1 MSAIPEAPV
10 NIRSKKVPTLY
21 ESDES
26 RYVGPHRWQV
36 RWWAKGVRRLLE
48 RRAYSRWL
56 DAAVAEI
63 QVQGAEHLQQIDGPC
78 VFIANHTSHLDTLL
92 VHGVMPRAIR
102 RKLFFGAAQD
112 RWFVKGKKKLELQP
126 WYQSLVLGNFPI
138 LRGGGARALSYAHWL
153 LENGQHVF
161 LFPEG
166 TRATG
171 VELGEFK
178 KGAALLALQNDVPV
192 VPLYLSGLQAI
203 RPKGSREVRRGN
215 AGVDVLAP
223 IRFSAGSDP
232 VAATELLQ
240 ARLNAVHRSHVEQ
253 ACTQVAQVQEQ
264 TERVPDAA

>member
-1 MSAIPEAPV
+1 MSSIPEAPV
-10 NIRSKKVPTLY
+10 NIRSRKVPTLY

-26 RYVGPHRWQV
+26 KYVGPHRWQV
-36 RWWAKGVRRLLE
+36 SLWAKGIRRLME
-48 RRAYSRWL
+48 RRAYTRWL
-56 DAAVAEI
+56 EAAVAEI
-63 QVQGAEHLQQIDGPC
+63 QVCGAEHLEAIDGPC

-92 VHGVMPRAIR
+92 VHGVMPRSVR

-112 RWFVKGKKKLELQP
+112 RWFVKGRKKLELKP

-171 VELGEFK
+171 DELGEFK

-223 IRFSAGSDP
+223 VRFSPGSDAA
-232 VAATELLQ
+232 AATELL
-240 ARLNAVHRSHVEQ
+240 ASRLNAVHKRYVDVASQPATEQ
-253 ACTQVAQVQEQ
+253 VS
-264 TERVPDAA
+264 DAA

>member
-26 RYVGPHRWQV
+26 KYVGPHRWQV
-36 RWWAKGVRRLLE
+36 RWWAKGVRRLME
-48 RRAYSRWL
+48 RRAYGRWL

-63 QVQGAEHLQQIDGPC
+63 KINGAEHLEGINGPC

-92 VHGVMPRAIR
+92 VHGVMPRAVR
-102 RKLFFGAAQD
+102 RQLYFGAAQD
-112 RWFVKGKKKLELQP
+112 RWFVKGKKKLELKP

-153 LENGQHVF
+153 LDNDQHVF

-166 TRATG
+166 TRAMG
-171 VELGEFK
+171 DDLGEFK
-178 KGAALLALQNDVPV
+178 KGAALLALENNVPV

-215 AGVDVLAP
+215 AGVDVLEP
-223 IRFSAGSDP
+223 IRFSPGSDAA
-232 VAATELLQ
+232 AATELLQ
-240 ARLNAVHRSHVEQ
+240 QRMNAVHRRY
-253 ACTQVAQVQEQ
+253 VA
-264 TERVPDAA
+264 DAALAEEAEVSDAA